1 MPISPK
7 LRKHLVALRAAGT
20 GSPDTYVFGE
30 APDRAFAQSTIY
42 RRARADWEALF
53 EAVDWIIAEQREF
66 IAWWDN
72 KVRAAQRPKK
82 ELSPSRDSFLS
93 VAPG

>member
-1 MPISPK
+1 M
-7 LRKHLVALRAAGT
+7 
-20 GSPDTYVFGE
+20 
-30 APDRAFAQSTIY
+30 
-42 RRARADWEALF
+42 ARAGPSWDRPRVTPRPMPRSGSRRSTPREVNEPTAARMRDWEALF

-82 ELSPSRDSFLS
+82 ELSPSCDSFLS

>member
-1 MPISPK
+1 M
-7 LRKHLVALRAAGT
+7 R
-20 GSPDTYVFGE
+20 
-30 APDRAFAQSTIY
+30 
-42 RRARADWEALF
+42 DWEALF

-82 ELSPSRDSFLS
+82 ELSPSCDSFLS